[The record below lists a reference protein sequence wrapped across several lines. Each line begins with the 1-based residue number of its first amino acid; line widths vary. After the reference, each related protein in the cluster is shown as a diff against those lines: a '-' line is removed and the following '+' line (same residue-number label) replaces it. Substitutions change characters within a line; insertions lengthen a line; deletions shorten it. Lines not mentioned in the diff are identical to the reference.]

1 MKYKVGRDTEMI
13 VMRSSNVQSKF
24 SFISNVQKYI
34 MVVNLHTFGTE
45 TIMTKKLGCTDV
57 SLV

>member
-45 TIMTKKLGCTDV
+45 TIMTKMLGCTDV

>member
-13 VMRSSNVQSKF
+13 VMRSSNVQGKF
-24 SFISNVQKYI
+24 SFISNVQKHI